1 MQAGWNLGLGL
12 QAELGNLML
21 RWHRRPIKIMGGG
34 GISQESGP
42 RIVNLCRVAGKLPLT
57 QAHPRPALAGS
68 HPNHSLLGFRTNP
81 KFHPARALPSD
92 IRRLL

>member
-34 GISQESGP
+34 GISQESWP
-42 RIVNLCRVAGKLPLT
+42 MAVSRCDATGKLP
-57 QAHPRPALAGS
+57 
-68 HPNHSLLGFRTNP
+68 
-81 KFHPARALPSD
+81 
-92 IRRLL
+92 